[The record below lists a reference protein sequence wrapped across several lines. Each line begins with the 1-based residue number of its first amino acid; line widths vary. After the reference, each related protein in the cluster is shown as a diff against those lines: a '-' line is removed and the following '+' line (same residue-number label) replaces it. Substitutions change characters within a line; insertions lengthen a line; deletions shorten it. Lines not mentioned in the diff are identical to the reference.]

1 MYVGSKNIKQM
12 NAHNRATLTDTES
25 RLVIARRERDQG
37 MSETGKDEWNRKIKR
52 YKLPVIE

>member
-37 MSETGKDEWNRKIKR
+37 MSETGKDE
-52 YKLPVIE
+52 